1 MPHAGR
7 RAVLPMPR
15 PLAMPLQ
22 RQWRQGVV
30 WRGTPGWRL
39 LVLLALMAATTAA
52 EGVCRAQ
59 QLMVTQLLVQ
69 HKHT

>member
-7 RAVLPMPR
+7 RAVPPVPR

-39 LVLLALMAATTAA
+39 LVLPVLMAATTAA
-52 EGVCRAQ
+52 ESLCHAQ
-59 QLMVTQLLVQ
+59 RLMVAQLLVQ